1 MLKCLV
7 GVLASLNV
15 AHVKPNAVHFKVEL
29 ATVVHWSGGIAGTG
43 GNRYSITLSWP
54 GNSPGFSTDSV
65 WVNDHKLAIH
75 FTYVK
80 QEGASAR
87 QQHLFYFDESYN
99 RGVFNYV
106 EKVEKPPVAFK
117 GVALIRY
124 TTGKKARYIRVPKY
138 TSEEI
143 ISLP

>member
-15 AHVKPNAVHFKVEL
+15 AQVKPNAVHFKVES
-29 ATVVHWSGGIAGTG
+29 AMVEHWSGGIAGTG
-43 GNRYSITLSWP
+43 GNHYSITLSWP
-54 GNSPGFSTDSV
+54 GNSLGFSTDSV
-65 WVNDHKLAIH
+65 WVNNHKLAIP

-80 QEGASAR
+80 QVGLSAM

-99 RGVFNYV
+99 RGVFNYA
-106 EKVEKPPVAFK
+106 EKVEKPPIAFR

-124 TTGKKARYIRVPKY
+124 KTGKKARYIKVVKY